1 MVSIVLLT
9 FVFMKKCIFLVFI
22 LAFTHSAFCQLQNPS
37 FELWDTGDP
46 VYWQTSNFYDPG
58 TAIQSNDAHGGAFAL
73 SMNVVMDTTGN
84 AVAPYAINIFP
95 LTTMP
100 EVLTFWMKGNLQ
112 GNNSINASFTLIET
126 DTNANILAYGDQTF
140 STVSNVYQYK
150 FVNVLPFLGPSLF
163 GQGSIY
169 FAITAPVGSS
179 LNVSSSV
186 IIDDLYLGADN
197 TGLLSGDKNKQIIEQ
212 LYPNPAQEMAY
223 LVFNKKE
230 YSEVRLNVYDML
242 GNMVQEV
249 LHGNMPEGKFKAE
262 INTSELNAGVYFCK
276 LSIDGIDYSCKLIKQ

>member
-1 MVSIVLLT
+1 
-9 FVFMKKCIFLVFI
+9 VFMKKCIFLVFI

-37 FELWDTGDP
+37 FELWDAGDP

-73 SMNVVMDTTGN
+73 SMSVVMDTTGN

-223 LVFNKKE
+223 LFFNKKE
-230 YSEVRLNVYDML
+230 YSEVRINVYDML

-249 LHGNMPEGKFKAE
+249 LQGNMPEGKFKAE

>member
-1 MVSIVLLT
+1 
-9 FVFMKKCIFLVFI
+9 MKKCIFLVFI

-197 TGLLSGDKNKQIIEQ
+197 TGLLSGDKNKKIIEQ

-242 GNMVQEV
+242 GNTVQEV

>member
-1 MVSIVLLT
+1 
-9 FVFMKKCIFLVFI
+9 MKKCIFLVFI

-230 YSEVRLNVYDML
+230 YGEVRLNVYDML
-242 GNMVQEV
+242 GNTVQEV

>member
-1 MVSIVLLT
+1 
-9 FVFMKKCIFLVFI
+9 MKKCIFLVFI

-197 TGLLSGDKNKQIIEQ
+197 TGLLSGDKNKKIIEQ

>member
-1 MVSIVLLT
+1 
-9 FVFMKKCIFLVFI
+9 MKKCIFLVFI

-197 TGLLSGDKNKQIIEQ
+197 TGLLSGDKSKQIIEQ

-242 GNMVQEV
+242 GNRVQEV

>member
-1 MVSIVLLT
+1 
-9 FVFMKKCIFLVFI
+9 MKKYFFLVFI

-37 FELWDTGDP
+37 FELWDAGDP

-58 TAIQSNDAHGGAFAL
+58 TAIQSNDAHDGDFAL
-73 SMNVVMDTTGN
+73 SMNVALDSNGI
-84 AVAPYAINIFP
+84 AVAPYALNIFP

-169 FAITAPVGSS
+169 FAITAPVGNS
-179 LNVSSSV
+179 LNISSSV

-212 LYPNPAQEMAY
+212 LYPNPAREMAY

-230 YSEVRLNVYDML
+230 YGEVRLNVYDML

-249 LHGNMPEGKFKAE
+249 LHENMPEGKFKAE

-276 LSIDGIDYSCKLIKQ
+276 LTIDGIDYSCKLIKQ

>member
-1 MVSIVLLT
+1 
-9 FVFMKKCIFLVFI
+9 MKKNIFLVFI

-37 FELWDTGDP
+37 FELWDAGDP
-46 VYWQTSNFYDPG
+46 IYWQTSNFYDPG
-58 TAIQSNDAHGGAFAL
+58 TAIQSTDAHGGDFAL
-73 SMNVVMDTTGN
+73 SMNVVMDSTGN

-112 GNNSINASFTLIET
+112 GNNNINASFTLIET

-140 STVSNVYQYK
+140 TSVSNVYQYK
-150 FVNVLPFLGPSLF
+150 FVNILPFLGPSLF
-163 GQGSIY
+163 GQGSVY
-169 FAITAPVGSS
+169 FAITTPFGSS
-179 LNVSSSV
+179 LNVNTSV
-186 IIDDLYLGADN
+186 TIDDLYLGADN
-197 TGLLSGDKNKQIIEQ
+197 TGLLNGDNNKQIIEQ

-230 YSEVRLNVYDML
+230 YGSVSLNVYDIL
-242 GNMVQEV
+242 GNLVQEV
-249 LHGNMPEGKFKAE
+249 LHGNMPEGRFKAE

-276 LSIDGIDYSCKLIKQ
+276 LTIDGVDYTSKLIKQ

>member
-1 MVSIVLLT
+1 
-9 FVFMKKCIFLVFI
+9 MKKCIFLVFI

-37 FELWDTGDP
+37 FELWDAGDP

-73 SMNVVMDTTGN
+73 SMNVVMDTAGN

-197 TGLLSGDKNKQIIEQ
+197 TGLLSGDKNKLIIEQ

-230 YSEVRLNVYDML
+230 YGEVRLNVYDML

-276 LSIDGIDYSCKLIKQ
+276 LTIDGIDYSCKLIKQ

>member
-1 MVSIVLLT
+1 
-9 FVFMKKCIFLVFI
+9 MKKCIFLVFI

-197 TGLLSGDKNKQIIEQ
+197 TGLLSGDKNKKIIER

-230 YSEVRLNVYDML
+230 YGEVRLNVYDML
-242 GNMVQEV
+242 GNTVQEV

-276 LSIDGIDYSCKLIKQ
+276 LTIDGIDYSCKLIKQ

>member
-1 MVSIVLLT
+1 
-9 FVFMKKCIFLVFI
+9 MKKCIFLVFI

-37 FELWDTGDP
+37 FELWDAGDP

-230 YSEVRLNVYDML
+230 YGEVRLNVYDML
-242 GNMVQEV
+242 GNTVQEV

>member
-1 MVSIVLLT
+1 
-9 FVFMKKCIFLVFI
+9 MKKCIFLVFI

-37 FELWDTGDP
+37 FELWDAGDP

-242 GNMVQEV
+242 GNTVQEV

>member
-1 MVSIVLLT
+1 
-9 FVFMKKCIFLVFI
+9 MKKYIFLVFI

-230 YSEVRLNVYDML
+230 YGEVRLNVYDML

-249 LHGNMPEGKFKAE
+249 LHENMPEGKFKAE

-276 LSIDGIDYSCKLIKQ
+276 LTIDGIDYSCKLIKQ

>member
-1 MVSIVLLT
+1 
-9 FVFMKKCIFLVFI
+9 MKKCIFLVFI

-197 TGLLSGDKNKQIIEQ
+197 TGLLSGDKNKKIIEQ

-276 LSIDGIDYSCKLIKQ
+276 LTIDGIDYSCKLIKQ

>member
-1 MVSIVLLT
+1 
-9 FVFMKKCIFLVFI
+9 
-22 LAFTHSAFCQLQNPS
+22 
-37 FELWDTGDP
+37 
-46 VYWQTSNFYDPG
+46 
-58 TAIQSNDAHGGAFAL
+58 
-73 SMNVVMDTTGN
+73 
-84 AVAPYAINIFP
+84 
-95 LTTMP
+95 
-100 EVLTFWMKGNLQ
+100 
-112 GNNSINASFTLIET
+112 
-126 DTNANILAYGDQTF
+126 LAYGDQTF

-230 YSEVRLNVYDML
+230 YGEVRLNVYDML
-242 GNMVQEV
+242 GNTVQEV

-276 LSIDGIDYSCKLIKQ
+276 LSIDGIDYSCKLIK

>member
-1 MVSIVLLT
+1 
-9 FVFMKKCIFLVFI
+9 MKKYFFLVFI

-37 FELWDTGDP
+37 FELWDAGDP

-58 TAIQSNDAHGGAFAL
+58 TATQSNDAHGGDFAL
-73 SMNVVMDTTGN
+73 SMNVALDSNGI
-84 AVAPYAINIFP
+84 AVAPYALNIFP

-169 FAITAPVGSS
+169 FAITAPVGNS

-212 LYPNPAQEMAY
+212 LYPNPAREMAY

-249 LHGNMPEGKFKAE
+249 LHENMPEGKFKAE
-262 INTSELNAGVYFCK
+262 INTSELNAGIYFCK
-276 LSIDGIDYSCKLIKQ
+276 LTIDGIVYSCKLIKQ

>member
-1 MVSIVLLT
+1 
-9 FVFMKKCIFLVFI
+9 MKKCIFLVFI

-230 YSEVRLNVYDML
+230 YGEVRLNVYDML

-249 LHGNMPEGKFKAE
+249 LQGNMPEGKFKAE

>member
-1 MVSIVLLT
+1 
-9 FVFMKKCIFLVFI
+9 MKKCIFLVFI

-242 GNMVQEV
+242 GNTVQEV